1 MTGMDRVPAFEWIEG
16 PAFMYEQIAD
26 HIEARIRAGEL
37 PPGSR
42 LPGEQALR
50 QEYGIALSTV
60 RKAMGLLRDRGL
72 ITTRASLGSFVN
84 REIPAKR

>member
-1 MTGMDRVPAFEWIEG
+1 
-16 PAFMYEQIAD
+16 MYEQIAD
-26 HIEARIRAGEL
+26 YIEARIRAGDI

-60 RKAMGLLRDRGL
+60 RKAMRLLRERGL
-72 ITTRASLGSFVN
+72 CTTRASLGTFVN
-84 REIPAKR
+84 REIPPQA